1 MINQLQLDSVI
12 MVPRVVSHGMF
23 LSSCDDKSGYDH
35 VLVTEESQT
44 YLGVQWAGY
53 YFVYRTIPFGFK
65 ASAYIYHTI
74 GMIAT
79 SYCRSLNIPVLQY
92 IDDRLIGEWQSQ
104 AALHLSARSRAERVV
119 YMVCQVLLRL
129 GYFLSVTK
137 SSLIPQTSLT
147 FLGFIVDT
155 VHECFRLPQEKKIKF
170 ATLREDI
177 LTKRKVSI
185 KTLQRFVGKC
195 VSFVLVIPGAKFYI
209 RQCNAAISQSIIS
222 GTDIFVEGE
231 LRDEISYWKFL
242 DSWEGILPWGNEKH
256 LQVVLTTDASLYKW
270 GAVVYDR
277 SEEGQSISMADYW
290 NEGDERA
297 IHLKEAQALCLALR
311 AIEHKIANAR
321 VDAYVD
327 NMAVVEAWNNQGCR
341 ALDLNAILQDIFVTV
356 LQYNCS
362 LVLKYVPSGCNEAD
376 IHSRTISICDA
387 MLSKVVWADVDSR
400 FGPHT
405 LDLMALDSNAQ
416 RGRDGQALPH
426 FSPTPM
432 PFSQGVNV
440 FSQSWSN
447 KDNPYVFP
455 PFGLVGSVLR
465 HVVSMGVDCTFVA
478 PSLSPIPVWWPLL
491 QRYAKDSFLLGDK
504 TDRGILF
511 FPTKKGYKKDTR
523 GLVWPLVAYRLEF

>member
-1 MINQLQLDSVI
+1 MKPNKPRLCHDERFLNLWVCDNQLQLDSVI
-12 MVPRVVSHGMF
+12 MVPRVVSHGML

-44 YLGVQWAGY
+44 YLGVQWSGY
-53 YFVYRTIPFGFK
+53 CFVYRTIPFGFK

-104 AALHLSARSRAERVV
+104 AALHLSAQSRAECAV

-129 GYFLSVTK
+129 GYFLSITK

-155 VHECFRLPQEKKIKF
+155 VHECFKLPQEKKN

-222 GTDIFVEGE
+222 GTDISVEGE
-231 LRDEISYWKFL
+231 LREEISYWKFL

-270 GAVVYDR
+270 G
-277 SEEGQSISMADYW
+277 
-290 NEGDERA
+290 
-297 IHLKEAQALCLALR
+297 
-311 AIEHKIANAR
+311 
-321 VDAYVD
+321 
-327 NMAVVEAWNNQGCR
+327 
-341 ALDLNAILQDIFVTV
+341 
-356 LQYNCS
+356 
-362 LVLKYVPSGCNEAD
+362 SG
-376 IHSRTISICDA
+376 I
-387 MLSKVVWADVDSR
+387 
-400 FGPHT
+400 
-405 LDLMALDSNAQ
+405 
-416 RGRDGQALPH
+416 
-426 FSPTPM
+426 
-432 PFSQGVNV
+432 
-440 FSQSWSN
+440 
-447 KDNPYVFP
+447 
-455 PFGLVGSVLR
+455 
-465 HVVSMGVDCTFVA
+465 
-478 PSLSPIPVWWPLL
+478 
-491 QRYAKDSFLLGDK
+491 
-504 TDRGILF
+504 
-511 FPTKKGYKKDTR
+511 
-523 GLVWPLVAYRLEF
+523 